1 MCAHGS
7 SKPLRAKKYTTSGC
21 TNANDSFVNI
31 SNRLSGSSFHC
42 SFRLLHNRMAQPIVR
57 LPVILTGELMPF
69 IVIHTLTLFTA
80 VIDAYSVDLETSAAH
95 FELDSRNTAT
105 MTDSGESNTHTN
117 QTSPCES
124 CAPLDVYLQG
134 FFHSSKE
141 NATLVRIR
149 HGLGKSHSP
158 PKKRTDTRGNERKQP
173 AQRASA
179 QRITPGSRA
188 YGGAVQ
194 ASP

>member
-1 MCAHGS
+1 
-7 SKPLRAKKYTTSGC
+7 
-21 TNANDSFVNI
+21 
-31 SNRLSGSSFHC
+31 
-42 SFRLLHNRMAQPIVR
+42 
-57 LPVILTGELMPF
+57 MPF

-158 PKKRTDTRGNERKQP
+158 PKKRTDTRSTYAIDCFEFLTYLGMFAP
-173 AQRASA
+173 FVYIAQT
-179 QRITPGSRA
+179 QRSGLA
-188 YGGAVQ
+188 
-194 ASP
+194 